1 MGWNYY
7 KSSSRLYF
15 STNSSINSSVG
26 SLLILLGICVIGSKY
41 VYNYFLDKEE
51 NSKIKEF
58 YEEQEKIA
66 TILNIIDDKIEVNN
80 AINHNLAA

>member
-1 MGWNYY
+1 MLKRKN
-7 KSSSRLYF
+7 KIKNNK
-15 STNSSINSSVG
+15 NSKGQLIVVG

-58 YEEQEKIA
+58 
-66 TILNIIDDKIEVNN
+66 
-80 AINHNLAA
+80 